1 MVQKARRKVEKK
13 TKEKAK
19 RQRVVKKKKKKNRTL
34 EYLQWL
40 QDEVLEKEAALL
52 EGAEGSQVVGS
63 KHKEITARDKK
74 GQQPSKK
81 AKERQQGKYCRGAVV
96 KIGGANP
103 YERYISTR
111 QNCLVYH
118 SRWVFLQLLLFSLII
133 FIYSW
138 SLACARYIVF
148 KQQCVLHTNTN
159 TLAIILTYSRVL
171 SAIEKT
177 LQELVE
183 EYWEVRRSLQNL
195 IKSQKRNMA

>member
-103 YERYISTR
+103 YEIYKHQTELPGIPFKMSIFTII
-111 QNCLVYH
+111 
-118 SRWVFLQLLLFSLII
+118 II
-133 FIYSW
+133 FSNNFY
-138 SLACARYIVF
+138 L
-148 KQQCVLHTNTN
+148 
-159 TLAIILTYSRVL
+159 
-171 SAIEKT
+171 
-177 LQELVE
+177 
-183 EYWEVRRSLQNL
+183 
-195 IKSQKRNMA
+195 